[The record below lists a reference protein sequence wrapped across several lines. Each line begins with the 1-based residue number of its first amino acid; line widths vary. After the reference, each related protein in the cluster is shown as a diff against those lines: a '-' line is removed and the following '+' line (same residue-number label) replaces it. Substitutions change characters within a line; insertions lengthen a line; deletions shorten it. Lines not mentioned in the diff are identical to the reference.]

1 MLVFSMIKIE
11 KRSNQTRTE
20 ERPPKTIY
28 PASLSFLAEIHRLA
42 VKPIAK
48 SGSPLRKS
56 REERWVRKEQAENDK
71 STYPLP
77 QHNPSAGSPVRN
89 RLPANNLPAQNTPPK
104 RAPWN
109 SSASGSPSAQ
119 PAQSKPSNNAVHS
132 WPSPQRNRQGMNG
145 PASTSPSR
153 LPKLAAT
160 PLDRSQ
166 DPKTVNVDTQE
177 KPQVFVEAP
186 QSEDKIIEPV
196 KAVTPPVSLPPAIIS
211 TPVSE
216 PPVSLPARSLST
228 PALPPLNLEQLLARY
243 PDLPAQTAILGVSDD
258 ALPVLLDLNDPTPGA
273 VLVIGD
279 ERAEQ
284 LQMLQTAVA
293 SVVKRNSPRG
303 VQFLVISNDPGAWQ
317 TWVSRQ
323 GFDRYCL
330 TIEDSS
336 SDTMVDW
343 IIRLADWTEQR
354 RLGQREGPPILLVMD
369 TLNFLP
375 KMQYD
380 LRLNFEWMAK
390 EGPQAQIWP
399 LATVSTD
406 LAKVLY
412 NRRLLRSFQ
421 TRVFASVDDPSVYV
435 QAAGLDERTDL
446 HFDRA
451 GQYAV
456 RVGEDWLRFQMPR

>member
-1 MLVFSMIKIE
+1 M
-11 KRSNQTRTE
+11 
-20 ERPPKTIY
+20 
-28 PASLSFLAEIHRLA
+28 SLL
-42 VKPIAK
+42 
-48 SGSPLRKS
+48 
-56 REERWVRKEQAENDK
+56 
-71 STYPLP
+71 PLP
-77 QHNPSAGSPVRN
+77 PHACPNWPRRPSIVHRIQKLLTSTPKKSPRFSLRRHNP
-89 RLPANNLPAQNTPPK
+89 K
-104 RAPWN
+104 I
-109 SSASGSPSAQ
+109 
-119 PAQSKPSNNAVHS
+119 
-132 WPSPQRNRQGMNG
+132 
-145 PASTSPSR
+145 
-153 LPKLAAT
+153 
-160 PLDRSQ
+160 
-166 DPKTVNVDTQE
+166 
-177 KPQVFVEAP
+177 
-186 QSEDKIIEPV
+186 KIIEPV

-336 SDTMVDW
+336 SETMVDW